1 MVRKAENYA
10 WSSVAGHC
18 GLRTAALLN
27 ESSAWLKQYEG
38 DGEWS
43 AWLAEGEQ
51 PEQLDILRRH
61 VEKGLPC
68 GAERF
73 VRNWSDSR
81 AGHCATER
89 RDDRGNLKGKL
100 GKRSGSFAFLFFL
113 RKNQAPS
120 RFSRFGFHGFQDT
133 HAPGFACTRATALT
147 GATARVVPGGLIR
160 KTKAV
165 LQRG

>member
-120 RFSRFGFHGFQDT
+120 RFSGSFFPQGPQPWPSIFQQR
-133 HAPGFACTRATALT
+133 APG
-147 GATARVVPGGLIR
+147 I
-160 KTKAV
+160 
-165 LQRG
+165 